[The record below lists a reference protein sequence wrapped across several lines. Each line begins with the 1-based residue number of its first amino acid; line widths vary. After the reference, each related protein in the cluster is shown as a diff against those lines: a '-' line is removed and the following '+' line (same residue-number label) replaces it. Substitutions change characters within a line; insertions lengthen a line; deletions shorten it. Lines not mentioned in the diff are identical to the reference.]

1 MGNRLVPAILLVL
14 LAIIHVQLWT
24 GRGSVPRVAQM
35 QQELSAQ
42 NARNE
47 KAQQANERLAAEVN
61 DLKEGQEMVEERA
74 RYELGMLK
82 PNEIYVHVSASPIT
96 VPPPPT
102 PTKPT
107 RP

>member
-14 LAIIHVQLWT
+14 LAVIHVQLWS

-35 QQELSAQ
+35 RQDLAAQ
-42 NARNE
+42 NTRNE
-47 KAQQANERLAAEVN
+47 QAQQANERLAAEVS

-82 PNEIYVHVSASPIT
+82 PNEIYVHVSAAPIT

-107 RP
+107 KP